1 MQPRTEK
8 GRKNAN
14 PTDLYRSRSES
25 SVASLVGWLVGRW
38 NSANLCRGSTCHRIS
53 SRLDEKFIAVSSDD
67 NDRKIYALVNL
78 STPSIRNSRVVER
91 KMQEEEIYY
100 LSLFE
105 SFGKDS

>member
-8 GRKNAN
+8 GRENAN

-53 SRLDEKFIAVSSDD
+53 RLDEKFIAVSSDD

-78 STPSIRNSRVVER
+78 STP
-91 KMQEEEIYY
+91 
-100 LSLFE
+100 
-105 SFGKDS
+105 